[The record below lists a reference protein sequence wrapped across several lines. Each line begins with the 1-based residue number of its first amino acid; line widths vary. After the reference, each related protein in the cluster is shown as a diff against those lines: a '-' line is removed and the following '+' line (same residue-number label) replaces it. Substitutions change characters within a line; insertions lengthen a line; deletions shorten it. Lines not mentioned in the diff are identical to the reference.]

1 MGSNCR
7 PILLADDNA
16 DDAELVR
23 RAFRKNGFE
32 NSLHHVLSGYEAI
45 NYMRGEGQYAN
56 RAKFPRPHLLLL
68 NPNMPGTGGWEVLQ
82 WVRQRSEFNA
92 VIVIMFGGS
101 DSPAE
106 ATRARELGANA
117 HHSKPAAAEEFDQL
131 VNQIG
136 QSWLRPSNSEQCPG

>member
-1 MGSNCR
+1 MVSNSR
-7 PILLADDNA
+7 PILLADDNP
-16 DDAELVR
+16 DDGEFLR

-32 NSLHHVLSGYEAI
+32 NSLHHVLSGDEAI

-82 WVRQRSEFNA
+82 WVRERSEFNA
-92 VIVIMFGGS
+92 VISIIFGGS

-117 HHSKPAAAEEFDQL
+117 HHSKPAAAEELDRL
-131 VNQIG
+131 VTRIG
-136 QSWLRPSNSEQCPG
+136 QSWLRPSNSEPYPG

>member
-1 MGSNCR
+1 MSSNGQ
-7 PILLADDNA
+7 PILLADDNL
-16 DDAELVR
+16 DDAEFLR

-32 NSLHHVLSGYEAI
+32 NPLHHVLTGDEAI

-68 NPNMPGTGGWEVLQ
+68 DPNMPGTGGWEVLQ
-82 WVRQRSEFNA
+82 WVRKRSEFNA

-117 HHSKPAAAEEFDQL
+117 HHSKPAIADELDRL
-131 VNQIG
+131 VSRIG
-136 QSWLRPSNSEQCPG
+136 QSWLISSSSEQCPG